1 MSQLLKRSTKRRRDL
16 FAAIDIGGSKICC
29 AIAKVDDLSNEP
41 TLRLIGVGQQV
52 SRGIKGGIITNLDEL
67 EDSILNAVHSAEQMA
82 GERIEEVYVNL
93 AASATQS
100 HTLDVQLNLNGQAV
114 DENHIRRLLYLGRHD
129 SHLESRYIVHAL
141 PIAYTIDDKE
151 GIRDP
156 RGLIGDE
163 LTATFHVVSASNA
176 VLQNLINCIGR
187 CHLDVLG
194 FVATPYASGLSTLVE
209 DEVELGV
216 TVIDLGG
223 GQCSIASFLEGSL
236 IHLDHV
242 GVGSSLITSDI
253 ARGLSTP
260 LAQAERLK
268 TLYGSTIV
276 SSMDERETISVPPL
290 GEGMNLQN
298 QHVPKSMLTHII
310 RARAEEMLELIW
322 RRLQESGM
330 DRLVCQRI
338 VLTGG
343 GSQLPGIR
351 DLAAMLWNRQIRMG
365 APIGLNGGGDMAN
378 NPSFATCA
386 GILKYAWRDYLG
398 GQEHYKTTYENT
410 GFWQKLV
417 NWIKDNF

>member
-1 MSQLLKRSTKRRRDL
+1 MNQLLKRSTRRHRDL

-29 AIAKVDDLSNEP
+29 AIAKVDDRSSDNA
-41 TLRLIGVGQQV
+41 LRIIGIGQQL
-52 SRGIKGGIITNLDEL
+52 SQGIKGGVITNLDEL

-82 GERIEEVYVNL
+82 GERIEEVYINL
-93 AASATQS
+93 AASTTQS
-100 HTLDVQLNLNGQAV
+100 HTLDVQMMLNGQMV
-114 DENHIRRLLYLGRHD
+114 DEHHIRRLLYLGRHD
-129 SHLESRYIVHAL
+129 AHLESRYIVHAL
-141 PIAYTIDDKE
+141 PIAYAIDDKE

-156 RGLIGDE
+156 RGLIGNE
-163 LTATFHVVSASNA
+163 LTATFHVVSTSNG

-187 CHLDVLG
+187 CHLDVVG
-194 FVATPYASGLSTLVE
+194 VIATPYASGLSTLVE

-223 GQCSIASFLEGSL
+223 GQCSIASFLEGAL
-236 IHLDHV
+236 IHLDYV

-268 TLYGSTIV
+268 TLYGTALT
-276 SSMDERETISVPPL
+276 SSSDERETIVVPPL
-290 GEGMNLQN
+290 GEGLATQN
-298 QHVPKSMLTHII
+298 HHVPKSMLTHII
-310 RARAEEMLELIW
+310 RSRVEEMLELIW
-322 RRLQESGM
+322 KRLQESGM

-351 DLAAMLWNRQIRMG
+351 EVASTFWSKQIR
-365 APIGLNGGGDMAN
+365 IGHPLGVNGGGDIVN

-386 GILKYAWRDYLG
+386 GMLKYAWRDYLG
-398 GQEHYKTTYENT
+398 GQEQYKTSYENS
-410 GFWQKLV
+410 GIWQRLV
-417 NWIKDNF
+417 NWVRDNF